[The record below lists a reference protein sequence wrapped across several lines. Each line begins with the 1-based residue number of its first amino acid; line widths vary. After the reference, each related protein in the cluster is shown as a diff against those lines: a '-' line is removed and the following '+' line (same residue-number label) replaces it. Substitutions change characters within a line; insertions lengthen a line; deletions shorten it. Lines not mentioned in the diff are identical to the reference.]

1 MPNQPKTPHRSVRLN
16 DDIWDA
22 LREIGEQTGLS
33 VSELIRLALTDF
45 IMKSR

>member
-33 VSELIRLALTDF
+33 VSEVMRLALTDF
-45 IMKSR
+45 ILKSR

>member
-1 MPNQPKTPHRSVRLN
+1 MANQPKTPHRSVRLN

-33 VSELIRLALTDF
+33 VSELMRLALTDF

>member
-16 DDIWDA
+16 DDIWEA
-22 LREIGEQTGLS
+22 LRQIGEQTGLS
-33 VSELIRLALTDF
+33 VSEVMRLALTDF

>member
-1 MPNQPKTPHRSVRLN
+1 MANQPKTPHRSVRLN

-22 LREIGEQTGLS
+22 LRAIGEQTGLS
-33 VSELIRLALTDF
+33 VSDLIRLALTDF

>member
-1 MPNQPKTPHRSVRLN
+1 MPNQPKTPKRSVRL
-16 DDIWDA
+16 DDAIWEA
-22 LREIGEQTGLS
+22 LQQIGEQTGLT

>member
-16 DDIWDA
+16 DDIWENLQA
-22 LREIGEQTGLS
+22 IATQTGLS
-33 VSELIRLALTDF
+33 VSDVIRLALTDF

>member
-1 MPNQPKTPHRSVRLN
+1 MANQPKTPHRSVRLN

-45 IMKSR
+45 IMKSS

>member
-1 MPNQPKTPHRSVRLN
+1 MANQTKTPARTVRIN
-16 DDIWDA
+16 DDVWDA

-33 VSELIRLALTDF
+33 VSDLIRLALTDF

>member
-33 VSELIRLALTDF
+33 VSELMRLALTDF

>member
-1 MPNQPKTPHRSVRLN
+1 MANQPKTPARTVRIN
-16 DDIWDA
+16 DEVWDA
-22 LREIGEQTGLS
+22 LRGIGEQTGLS

>member
-1 MPNQPKTPHRSVRLN
+1 MANQPKTPHRSVRLN

-22 LREIGEQTGLS
+22 LRDIGEQTGLS

>member
-1 MPNQPKTPHRSVRLN
+1 
-16 DDIWDA
+16 

-33 VSELIRLALTDF
+33 VSEVMRLALTDF

>member
-1 MPNQPKTPHRSVRLN
+1 MANQPKTPHRSVSLN

>member
-1 MPNQPKTPHRSVRLN
+1 MANQPKTPHRSVRLN

-33 VSELIRLALTDF
+33 VSDLIRLALTDF

>member
-1 MPNQPKTPHRSVRLN
+1 MANQPKTPARTVRIN
-16 DDIWDA
+16 DEVWDA
-22 LREIGEQTGLS
+22 LRCIGEQTGLS

>member
-1 MPNQPKTPHRSVRLN
+1 MANQPKTPHRSVRLN

>member
-22 LREIGEQTGLS
+22 LRDIGEQTGLS
-33 VSELIRLALTDF
+33 VSEVMRLALTDF
-45 IMKSR
+45 ILKSR